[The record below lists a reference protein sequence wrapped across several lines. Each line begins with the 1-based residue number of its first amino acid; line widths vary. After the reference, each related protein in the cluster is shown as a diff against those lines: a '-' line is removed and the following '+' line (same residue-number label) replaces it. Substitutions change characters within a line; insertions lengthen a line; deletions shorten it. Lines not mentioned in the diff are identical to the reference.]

1 VLLMWASRNESTTGK
16 MPRLYH
22 EGSGSVRGRGELMGA
37 VSMSAP
43 VVRL

>member
-22 EGSGSVRGRGELMGA
+22 EGSASVRGRREVGG
-37 VSMSAP
+37 S
-43 VVRL
+43 